1 MSVGIGTQFAA
12 SLAPDQTQTWFTYGW
27 DPNHFLIWSIL
38 PTNSPDQVRPER
50 VQIAYEATG
59 VTHFLTIA
67 NTGPWPASSEANYY
81 FKTIIP
87 EGEWRNLGPP
97 HISGCI
103 TRRVRDYSSAKPLP
117 HVSGLDA
124 EARHQQEE
132 DNVKQCLAC
141 SRETLGQRTA

>member
-50 VQIAYEATG
+50 VHIAYEATG

-87 EGEWRNLGPP
+87 EGEWRNLGPLTSAAASHDACATTLQP
-97 HISGCI
+97 SRCLTFRGW
-103 TRRVRDYSSAKPLP
+103 TPRR
-117 HVSGLDA
+117 GT
-124 EARHQQEE
+124 
-132 DNVKQCLAC
+132 
-141 SRETLGQRTA
+141 SRKKTT